1 MIRYVPQQYPDLA
14 SALHACV
21 DGDEVV
27 LDTSGAIPM
36 AGLVC
41 TKEGIT
47 VRAAPGRRPVLDHT
61 DAAWA
66 SPKIGLRLQTADGW
80 TFRGLTFRDRKGES
94 GALSCSG
101 DDLLIED
108 CFFEGS
114 AACLRG
120 TWSGVVRRCDFRRIQ
135 TSVSETSGAARFEA
149 CRFLLCDVLRL
160 LELTGAM
167 SSVEHCTL
175 VRCVSGGGEVVGD
188 NLVEAAVVRANTA
201 LQSRAQHP
209 LTSKTLWLGR
219 DICTFNNTWE
229 SEADTLFGGAGV
241 VADNIEVDPRHVHPV
256 LDLRLRS
263 DSPLIGAA
271 PATDTEL
278 DRNGESFLSPP
289 SIGAHESARLGEV
302 SAESLSSLLV
312 STTGGVPNEAACLYR
327 ESWRLSTAAGIRSA
341 VAEVAVVEA
350 GVFRLTLHPGLSA
363 GQAYDL
369 RLSPGGY
376 GADDEA
382 FLPPAELV
390 PSYRL
395 RPYRNIAAVLSAM
408 GAQFFALVGRPEAT
422 IVRDVLPQ
430 DETIFVDSTRLFP
443 PSGELVTREY
453 WITYQSKTDGAFHG
467 VSFRHPRL
475 VAVPAGTR
483 VVLDERGAMAGLG

>member
-27 LDTSGAIPM
+27 LDTSGAVPLPGI
-36 AGLVC
+36 LC

-47 VRAAPGRRPVLDHT
+47 IRAAPGRRPVLDHT
-61 DAAWA
+61 DARWA
-66 SPKIGLRLQTADGW
+66 SPQDGLRLATADNW
-80 TFRGLTFRDRKGES
+80 TFRALTFRDRMGISAAVSAS
-94 GALSCSG
+94 GAGLVF
-101 DDLLIED
+101 ED
-108 CFFEGS
+108 CAFEGS
-114 AACLRG
+114 KTCLRG
-120 TWSGVVRRCDFRRIQ
+120 NWSGIVRRCDFRQIQ
-135 TSVSETSGAARFEA
+135 TLASSSSGAVRFES
-149 CRFLLCDVLRL
+149 CRFLLCDVNGL
-160 LELTGAM
+160 LNLTGDD
-167 SSVEHCTL
+167 SSVEHCTFS
-175 VRCVSGGGEVVGD
+175 RCVAGSSFL
-188 NLVEAAVVRANTA
+188 NLVSAAVVRANTA
-201 LQSRAQHP
+201 LLCRVQPSTGMAIFE
-209 LTSKTLWLGR
+209 GR
-219 DICTFNNTWE
+219 DICTFNNAWE

-302 SAESLSSLLV
+302 IVESLTSLLV
-312 STTGGVPNEAACLYR
+312 STTGGVPNEAACLNR

-341 VAEVAVVEA
+341 VAEVAVVEP

-363 GQAYDL
+363 GQAYSL
-369 RLSPGGY
+369 RLSPRGY

-382 FLPPAELV
+382 FQPPAELV

-395 RPYRNIAAVLSAM
+395 RPYRNIAAVLNAM

-430 DETIFVDSTRLFP
+430 DETIFVDSTRRFP
-443 PSGELVTREY
+443 SSGELVTREY
-453 WITYQSKTDGAFHG
+453 WIAYQAKTDGAFHG

-483 VVLDERGAMAGLG
+483 VVLDERSVVVGCR